1 MKTLHGAGLGYKRSM
16 ADNFL
21 NLNLETSAIQFIEI
35 APENWLRMG
44 GAARKKFDAVAERF
58 PIACHGLSLSL
69 GGQDPLQIDF
79 LRQVKAFLRQYDIN
93 FFSEHLSYCSHHGHV
108 YDLLPLPFTEESV
121 HHTAARIR
129 LVQDILE
136 QRIAIENTSYY
147 AHSPIAEMDEVDF
160 LNAVVRE
167 ADCDIHLDVNNV
179 YVNAVNHGI
188 VQPHDYIN
196 RTDLSR
202 VCYMHMA
209 GHDEENENLLI
220 DTHGQP
226 VCADVWDL
234 FAYTCYKLPHS
245 VPTLLERDSNFP
257 PFAEL
262 EAEVARIAAIQQQA
276 EEARHAAA

>member
-16 ADNFL
+16 ADDFL

-79 LRQVKAFLRQYDIN
+79 LRQVKAFLQQYDIE

-167 ADCDIHLDVNNV
+167 ADCNIHLDVNNV

-188 VQPHDYIN
+188 VQPNDYIN
-196 RTDLSR
+196 RTDLNR

-209 GHDEENENLLI
+209 GHDEESENLLI

-234 FAYTCYKLPHS
+234 FAYTCHKLPHN

-262 EAEVARIAAIQQQA
+262 EAEVSRIAAIQQQA